1 MAEYR
6 TIRMSF
12 WNDPYIEELDPK
24 VKLLYIYLFTSPY
37 TNNVGVLE
45 ATRRK
50 IAFET
55 GLSTQDVDKGLEKLE
70 QDGKVVCDS
79 TFNLVFV
86 VRFIKHQTST
96 SPKLIEGMQK
106 LAVSIPSEK
115 IARTLCILYPQVFAV
130 NLDGKDTVSIPY
142 ADGMYTLSIPSGE
155 IGNWKLEIGKGNV
168 EGDTDTVS
176 HTRTTFLPPTIEQ
189 VEAYCNERNNFVD
202 PQKFVDFYASKGWMV
217 GKNKMRDWKAA
228 VRTWEKERTQKPP
241 EERPFW
247 DRPGVL

>member
-12 WNDPYIEELDPK
+12 WNDPYIEELEPK

-37 TNNVGVLE
+37 TNNIGVLE

-70 QDGKVVCDS
+70 QDGKIICDS
-79 TFNLVFV
+79 KYNLVFV

-96 SPKLIEGMQK
+96 SPKLLEGMQK
-106 LAVSIPSEK
+106 LAIAIPSEK
-115 IARTLCILYPQVFAV
+115 IAHTLCVLYPQIYVTSF
-130 NLDGKDTVSIPY
+130 DGMDTISIPY
-142 ADGMYTLSIPSGE
+142 ADGIHTLCIPSGE
-155 IGNWKLEIGKGNV
+155 IGNWKLEVGNRNV

-176 HTRTTFLPPTIEQ
+176 HTHTAFSPPTVEQ
-189 VEAYCNERNNFVD
+189 VTEYCAERKNSVD
-202 PQKFVDFYASKGWMV
+202 PQKFVDFYTCKGWMV
-217 GKNKMRDWKAA
+217 GKNKMRDWKSA
-228 VRTWEKERTQKPP
+228 VRTWEKERSPKQPETKPAW
-241 EERPFW
+241 EI
-247 DRPGVL
+247 GNCV